1 MEETKKEH
9 ARHISVDE
17 IKTMIK
23 AGDGKLLLC
32 IPVLN
37 LQPPA
42 TRLYSHH
49 LVQICLKIFFIE
61 EILHKKMQ

>member
-23 AGDGKLLLC
+23 AGDGETVAMHHSSK
-32 IPVLN
+32 
-37 LQPPA
+37 PPA
-42 TRLYSHH
+42 TRLCRHH

-61 EILHKKMQ
+61 EILHKEMQ